1 MTAYINDHCAPELP
15 QARLVKIA
23 CMGGT
28 KLKSCFR
35 QYHGCTIT
43 EYIQQR
49 RMSRGEQLLSET
61 DLPIGQIA
69 RSVGY
74 RSASR
79 FTELFRESTGLTPD
93 LSYPAGPAQVP
104 AVQAVPGAYGGHPG
118 HPLRAV

>member
-1 MTAYINDHCAPELP
+1 MDVTAYINDHCALELP
-15 QARLVKIA
+15 QERLAKIA

-79 FTELFRESTGLTPD
+79 FTELFRESTGLTPGE
-93 LSYPAGPAQVP
+93 YRKCARQ
-104 AVQAVPGAYGGHPG
+104 
-118 HPLRAV
+118 

>member
-1 MTAYINDHCAPELP
+1 MDVTAYINDHCALELP
-15 QARLVKIA
+15 QERLAKIA

-79 FTELFRESTGLTPD
+79 FAELFRESTGLTPGSIGNVHGNRKSRRFIAD
-93 LSYPAGPAQVP
+93 RRDFYFRS
-104 AVQAVPGAYGGHPG
+104 
-118 HPLRAV
+118 